1 MVKKIVIILVLLGL
15 VLSGCASKNGIGQS
29 NEDLS
34 GALNL
39 VLGTT
44 DEPSVFDS
52 YHIELVLDTPVLSD
66 DSTTI
71 VNELTQ
77 ISADVDGTNVH
88 ILQIDPGETEQKEGF
103 IIGEGEYKLVNGA
116 KEDTMGFIALA
127 WAMWPI
133 QVILPYAWAANWNTK
148 TGTETLDGRE
158 ADVYTF
164 DSTSAPESV
173 QTAMN
178 VSGFTGTLTANGTV
192 WVDRETG
199 AMLKLDMVYV
209 TSLTDSDSKVVGDG
223 NGHVT
228 IDITGVNQTTVVE
241 P

>member
-1 MVKKIVIILVLLGL
+1 MAKKIVIILVLLSL
-15 VLSGCASKNGIGQS
+15 VLSGCASQNGIGQS
-29 NEDLS
+29 NKDLS

-44 DEPSVFDS
+44 DEPSVFNS

-66 DSTTI
+66 DNTTI

-77 ISADVDGTNVH
+77 ISADVQGANVH
-88 ILQIDPGETEQKEGF
+88 ILQIDPGETTQKEGY
-103 IIGEGEYKLVNGA
+103 IIGDTEYKLVNGA

-173 QTAMN
+173 Q
-178 VSGFTGTLTANGTV
+178 SGLSAYGMTGTLTANGTV

-209 TSLTDSDSKVVGDG
+209 TSLTDSDGKAVGNG

-228 IDITGVNQTTVVE
+228 IDISGVNQTTVVE

>member
-1 MVKKIVIILVLLGL
+1 MAKKIVIILLLLSL
-15 VLSGCASKNGIGQS
+15 VLTGCGSKSDIGS
-29 NEDLS
+29 TNEDLS

-44 DEPSVFDS
+44 DEPGVFDS

-77 ISADVDGTNVH
+77 ISADVEGANIH
-88 ILQIDPGETEQKEGF
+88 ILQIDPGEIEQKEGF

-116 KEDTMGFIALA
+116 KEDTMGFIALS
-127 WAMWPI
+127 WAMWPM
-133 QVILPYAWAANWNTK
+133 QVVLPYAWAANWNTK

-158 ADVYTF
+158 ADVYAF
-164 DSTSAPESV
+164 DSANAPESV
-173 QTAMN
+173 Q
-178 VSGFTGTLTANGTV
+178 SGLAAYGMIGTLSANGTV
-192 WVDRETG
+192 WIDKETG
-199 AMLKLDMVYV
+199 AMLKLDMNYV
-209 TSLTDSDSKVVGDG
+209 TSLTDNDGKTVGDG

-228 IDITGVNQTTVVE
+228 IDITGVNQTAVIE

>member
-1 MVKKIVIILVLLGL
+1 MAKKIVIILLLLSL
-15 VLSGCASKNGIGQS
+15 VLTGCGSKSGIGS
-29 NEDLS
+29 TNEDLS

-77 ISADVDGTNVH
+77 ISADVEGANVH

-116 KEDTMGFIALA
+116 KEDTMGFIALS
-127 WAMWPI
+127 WAMWPM
-133 QVILPYAWAANWNTK
+133 QVVLPYALAANWNTK

-158 ADVYTF
+158 ADVYAF
-164 DSTSAPESV
+164 DSANAPESV
-173 QTAMN
+173 Q
-178 VSGFTGTLTANGTV
+178 SGLAAYGMTGTLSANGTV
-192 WVDRETG
+192 WIDKETG
-199 AMLKLDMVYV
+199 AMLKLDMNYV
-209 TSLTDSDSKVVGDG
+209 TSLTDNDGKVVGDG

-228 IDITGVNQTTVVE
+228 IDITGVNQTAVVE